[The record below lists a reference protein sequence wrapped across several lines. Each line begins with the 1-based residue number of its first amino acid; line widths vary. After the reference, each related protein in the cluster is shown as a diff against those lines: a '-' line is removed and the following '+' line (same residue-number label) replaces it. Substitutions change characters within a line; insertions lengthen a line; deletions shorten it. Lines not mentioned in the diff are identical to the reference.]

1 MYLGYQGNKIKFYT
15 ETKLDIALYNIDK
28 VEETQEEYIFDGEEY
43 VLKDEAW
50 EEKQAQKERERLN
63 NLSMTRGDVFEALIL
78 ARGLTK
84 PQIRAMI
91 EQAELDDI
99 TKALYL
105 NRFDEALDFY
115 RGFPVFDMLGK
126 ALDVTPKQLDDFF
139 ETKDYHYLT
148 TVVLEVKANV
158 ENAIVRI
165 NNIETNKLKKPY
177 NDEVIEVTYIV
188 EKDGY
193 KTVKETIQWDLKEN
207 KVIEVELGEDTS
219 INT

>member
-1 MYLGYQGNKIKFYT
+1 MEIKAKLHKPFTDKERIDFIVKQNHNLGYNIV
-15 ETKLDIALYNIDK
+15 ETNTAL
-28 VEETQEEYIFDGEEY
+28 
-43 VLKDEAW
+43 EAW
-50 EEKQAQKERERLN
+50 GKTEEELQQQERKRLDK
-63 NLSMTRGDVFEALIL
+63 LSMTRGDAFEALIL
-78 ARGLTK
+78 AKGLTK

-91 EQAELDDI
+91 ENAELDTM